1 MTQPARS
8 SYIGGGDQV
17 HLLQVAPYGC
27 YRRLVLSK
35 RQPMEEDL
43 SDSIHVKRGTRLEDD
58 IADWYAEET
67 GRKVRRHSRVVDRAR
82 RTGAALD
89 RHIVAFDERG
99 PGVLEIKAPSAIMFR
114 RYLRDGL
121 PAEYSLQLNWYIGY
135 KHFQWGSFAI
145 ANYEVAPG
153 LLRFDVAFDAELY
166 DAQLAK
172 AAEAW
177 RMVEFGPLPDPL
189 PHTSRACSRC
199 PYFDQCHPAELPTP
213 DTGELVQIS
222 TPELAAALADYRA
235 AHEVA
240 AEAEELKDDAKER
253 IKKAIGDATAVE
265 GPGARIY
272 HRATVRNGI
281 YLKKLKKEFP
291 QAAEA
296 CQTQITVRSLRIHE
310 RTN

>member
-8 SYIGGGDQV
+8 TYIGGGDQV

-35 RQPMEEDL
+35 RDPREEDL
-43 SDSIHVKRGTRLEDD
+43 SDNIHIMRGNYLEPA
-58 IADWYAEET
+58 IAKMYEDQT
-67 GRKVRRHSRVVDRAR
+67 GRKLRNYTRKVRPETK
-82 RTGAALD
+82 TGAALD
-89 RHIVAFDERG
+89 RHIVAFDDRG
-99 PGVLEIKAPSAIMFR
+99 PGVLEIKAPSAMMFR
-114 RYLRDGL
+114 KYLRDGL
-121 PAEYSLQLNWYIGY
+121 PAEYSAQLNWYMGFEGW
-135 KHFQWGSFAI
+135 KWGSFAV

-153 LLRFDVAFDAELY
+153 LLWFDVAFDAERY
-166 DAQLAK
+166 DAQLAQ

-177 RMVEFGPLPDPL
+177 RMIEFGPLPDPL

-199 PYFDQCHPAELPTP
+199 PYFEQCHPADLPTP
-213 DTGELVQIS
+213 DAGELVQIA

-240 AEAEELKDDAKER
+240 AEAEELKEEAKGR
-253 IKKAIGDATAVE
+253 IKAAIGDATAVE
-265 GPGARIY
+265 APGGRIY

-281 YLKKLKKEFP
+281 DAKKLKREFP

-296 CQTQITVRSLRIHE
+296 CKTETTVRSLRIYE